1 MFDRL
6 SAPISSVV
14 AAHLAVPEAQ
24 IRGLFAPPAKGVAG
38 DLALPCF
45 QLAKLKGV
53 PPPAMAME
61 LAGVLSAAGIA
72 AVATGPF
79 CNVTFSPAAV
89 AQALLPA
96 LAAGGAAAV
105 RSPAGAGQRVCIDFS
120 SPNIAKH
127 LAFHHIRSTMIGN
140 ALAHCY
146 AAAGWDVK
154 RINFIGDWGTAFGRL
169 IAGWK
174 REGLTL
180 AQLHAAD
187 DQVTFLNDLYVR
199 ISNAAKVDAVVEE
212 EARQWSKAL
221 EDGNPEARGLWQIF
235 KDASLKEFE
244 RVYGLL
250 GVSFDSWKGEAYY
263 EDKMGPLLAELDSKG
278 LTSEDQGATVVDLPK
293 LLNTDKAKTWK
304 KPALIKRADGGTLYA
319 TRDLTA
325 CDDRFAEFSFARSLY
340 VVDLGQS
347 LHFQEWF
354 AVAKL
359 LQRPFADKLRHI
371 GFGVVLIWNDETPAA
386 PELGGAAPRLQ
397 TGAGAAAP
405 ALPGV
410 TAATPQAPASP
421 GDAPAS
427 TPASQGAWAKGRTRG
442 GKIMLLREVLDEAVE
457 RAAAIVAEKNPDLPA
472 DERAAIARAV
482 GVGAVVFNDLK
493 NGRTG
498 DVKFKF
504 EEALRF
510 DGETGPYLQFA
521 HARMCSIERKAEHRS
536 GGNPALLVSEAEKQ
550 VLLAIARL
558 QGALERAVDTDEP
571 SVLAQALLAL
581 ASNVAS
587 WLTSGNADLNARVLC
602 ADAALAASRLQLVT
616 AARGALGEGLRLLG
630 LIAPERM

>member
-6 SAPISSVV
+6 TAPITALVS
-14 AAHLAVPEAQ
+14 AHLGLPAAQ
-24 IRGLFAPPAKGVAG
+24 IRGLYAPPAKGFAA
-38 DLALPCF
+38 DIALPCF
-45 QLAKLKGV
+45 QLAKAKGV
-53 PPPAMAME
+53 PPPALAAE
-61 LAGVLSAAGIA
+61 LATVLGAAGYT
-72 AVATGPF
+72 AVAVGPF
-79 CNVTFSPAAV
+79 CNLSLAAAGV
-89 AQALLPA
+89 ATALLPE
-96 LAAGGAAAV
+96 LADGAQAV
-105 RSPAGAGQRVCIDFS
+105 RSQIGAGQRVGIDFS

-140 ALAHCY
+140 ALAHLY
-146 AAAGWDVK
+146 QAAGWQVT
-154 RINFIGDWGTAFGRL
+154 RINFLGDWGTAFGRL

-180 AQLHAAD
+180 EQLRAAP
-187 DQVTFLNDLYVR
+187 DQVTFLNELYVR
-199 ISNAAKVDAVVEE
+199 ISNAAKADPVVEE
-212 EARQWSKAL
+212 EARRWSKAL
-221 EDGNPEARGLWQIF
+221 EDGDTEARHLWQIF
-235 KDASLKEFE
+235 KDASLQEFA

-250 GVSFDSWKGEAYY
+250 GVTFDSWKGEAYY
-263 EDKMGPLLAELDSKG
+263 EDKMGPLLAELEAKG
-278 LTSEDQGATVVDLPK
+278 LTSIDQGATVVDLPK
-293 LLNTDKAKTWK
+293 LAGKQWK

-325 CDDRFAEFSFARSLY
+325 CDDRFAEFKLDRALY

-354 AVAKL
+354 AIAKL

-371 GFGVVLIWNDETPAA
+371 GFGVVLIWNDETS
-386 PELGGAAPRLQ
+386 E
-397 TGAGAAAP
+397 
-405 ALPGV
+405 
-410 TAATPQAPASP
+410 
-421 GDAPAS
+421 
-427 TPASQGAWAKGRTRG
+427 WAKGRTRG
-442 GKIMLLREVLDEAVE
+442 GKIMLLREVLDEAIE
-457 RAAAIVAEKNPDLPA
+457 RAAAIVAEKNPDLSA
-472 DERAAIARAV
+472 DEQQRIAAQV

-521 HARMCSIERKAEHRS
+521 HARLCSIERKAEVAPD
-536 GGNPALLVSEAEKQ
+536 GDPARLTSEHEKQ

-558 QGALERAVDTDEP
+558 QAALERAVETDEP

-581 ASNVAS
+581 ASAVAA
-587 WLTSGNADLNARVLC
+587 WLTSGNSDVDARVIC
-602 ADAALAASRLQLVT
+602 PDRATSASRLRLVR

-630 LIAPERM
+630 LAAPERM

>member
-6 SAPISSVV
+6 SAPIAAVV
-14 AAHLAVPEAQ
+14 AAHLGVPEAQ
-24 IRGLFAPPAKGVAG
+24 VRGLFAPPAKGVAG

-45 QLAKLKGV
+45 QLAKGRGV
-53 PPPAMAME
+53 PPPALAGE

-72 AVATGPF
+72 AVAAGPF
-79 CNVTFSPAAV
+79 CNVTFAAAAV

-96 LAAGGAAAV
+96 LADGGKLAV
-105 RSPAGAGQRVCIDFS
+105 RSSVGGGQRVCIDFS

-140 ALAHCY
+140 ALANCY
-146 AAAGWDVK
+146 QAAGWDVK
-154 RINFIGDWGTAFGRL
+154 RINFLGDWGTAFGRL

-180 AQLHAAD
+180 AQLDAAED
-187 DQVTFLNDLYVR
+187 RVTFLNDLYVR
-199 ISNAAKVDAVVEE
+199 ISNAAKADPVVEE
-212 EARQWSKAL
+212 EARHWSKAL
-221 EDGNPEARGLWQIF
+221 EDGEPEARNLWQIF

-250 GVSFDSWKGEAYY
+250 GVRFDSWKGEAYY
-263 EDKMGPLLAELDSKG
+263 EDKMGPLLAELQAKG

-293 LLNTDKAKTWK
+293 LLGKQWK
-304 KPALIKRADGGTLYA
+304 KPVLIKRADGGTLYA

-325 CDDRFAEFSFARSLY
+325 SDDRFAEFGFARSLY

-354 AVAKL
+354 AVAKV
-359 LQRPFADKLRHI
+359 LQRPYADKLRHI
-371 GFGVVLIWNDETPAA
+371 GFGVVLIWNDE
-386 PELGGAAPRLQ
+386 E
-397 TGAGAAAP
+397 
-405 ALPGV
+405 
-410 TAATPQAPASP
+410 S
-421 GDAPAS
+421 
-427 TPASQGAWAKGRTRG
+427 AWAKGRTRG

-472 DERAAIARAV
+472 DERAAIARSV

-521 HARMCSIERKAEHRS
+521 HARLCSIERKAEHRT
-536 GGNPALLVSEAEKQ
+536 GGTPALLTSEHEKQ

-558 QGALERAVDTDEP
+558 QGALERAVDIDEP

-581 ASNVAS
+581 ASTIAS
-587 WLTSGNADLNARVLC
+587 WLTSGNSDVNARVLC
-602 ADAALAASRLQLVT
+602 PDPIQAASRLQLVT

-630 LIAPERM
+630 LVAPERM

>member
-6 SAPISSVV
+6 SAPVASVI
-14 AAHLAVPEAQ
+14 AAHLAVPEVQ

-53 PPPAMAME
+53 PPPAMAGE
-61 LAGVLSAAGIA
+61 LAGVLGAAGIA
-72 AVATGPF
+72 AVAAGPF
-79 CNVTFSPAAV
+79 CNVTFAAAAV
-89 AQALLPA
+89 AEALLPA
-96 LAAGGAAAV
+96 LATGGAAAL
-105 RSPAGAGQRVCIDFS
+105 RSTVGAGQRVCIDFS

-174 REGLTL
+174 REGLSL
-180 AQLHAAD
+180 AQLQAAD

-199 ISNAAKVDAVVEE
+199 ISNAAKADPVVEE

-221 EDGNPEARGLWQIF
+221 EDGNPEARDLWQIF

-250 GVSFDSWKGEAYY
+250 GVRFDSWKGEAYY
-263 EDKMGPLLAELDSKG
+263 EDKMGPLLAELESKG
-278 LTSEDQGATVVDLPK
+278 LTSPDQGATVVDLPK
-293 LLNTDKAKTWK
+293 LLNTEKTKTWK

-325 CDDRFAEFSFARSLY
+325 CDDRFREFAFARSLY

-371 GFGVVLIWNDETPAA
+371 GFGVVLIWNDE
-386 PELGGAAPRLQ
+386 EN
-397 TGAGAAAP
+397 
-405 ALPGV
+405 
-410 TAATPQAPASP
+410 
-421 GDAPAS
+421 
-427 TPASQGAWAKGRTRG
+427 AWAKGRTRG

-457 RAAAIVAEKNPDLPA
+457 RAAAIVAEKNPELPA

-521 HARMCSIERKAEHRS
+521 HARMCSIERKAEHRQ
-536 GGNPALLVSEAEKQ
+536 GGDPALLTSEAEKQ

-571 SVLAQALLAL
+571 SVLAQALLSL

-587 WLTSGNADLNARVLC
+587 WLTSGNADLTARVLC
-602 ADAALAASRLQLVT
+602 ADAALAASRLQLVS

-630 LIAPERM
+630 LVAPERM

>member
-6 SAPISSVV
+6 SAPIASIV
-14 AAHLAVPEAQ
+14 AAHLGVLESQ
-24 IRGLFAPPAKGVAG
+24 VRGLFAPPAKGVAG

-45 QLAKLKGV
+45 QLAKAKGV
-53 PPPAMAME
+53 PPPTLAGE
-61 LAGVLSAAGIA
+61 LAGVLSAAGFT
-72 AVATGPF
+72 AVAAGPF

-89 AQALLPA
+89 AQALLPV
-96 LAAGGAAAV
+96 LASGGAAAV
-105 RSPAGAGQRVCIDFS
+105 HSQVGAGQRVCIDFS

-154 RINFIGDWGTAFGRL
+154 RINFLGDWGTAFGRL

-180 AQLHAAD
+180 AQLNAAD

-199 ISNAAKVDAVVEE
+199 ISTAAKADPIVEE

-221 EDGNPEARGLWQIF
+221 EDGNPEARELWQLF
-235 KDASLKEFE
+235 KNASLKEFE

-263 EDKMGPLLAELDSKG
+263 EDKMGPLLAELEAKA
-278 LTSEDQGATVVDLPK
+278 LTSQDQGATVVDLPK
-293 LLNTDKAKTWK
+293 LAGKQWK

-325 CDDRFAEFSFARSLY
+325 CDDRFAEFGFARSLY

-354 AVAKL
+354 AIAKL
-359 LQRPFADKLRHI
+359 LQRPFADKLRHV
-371 GFGVVLIWNDETPAA
+371 GFGVVLIWNDE
-386 PELGGAAPRLQ
+386 E
-397 TGAGAAAP
+397 
-405 ALPGV
+405 
-410 TAATPQAPASP
+410 S
-421 GDAPAS
+421 
-427 TPASQGAWAKGRTRG
+427 AWAKGRTRG

-457 RAAAIVAEKNPDLPA
+457 RAAAIVAEKNPDLSA
-472 DERAAIARAV
+472 DEKSAIARAV
-482 GVGAVVFNDLK
+482 GIGAVVFNDLK

-521 HARMCSIERKAEHRS
+521 HARMCSIERKAEHRT
-536 GGNPALLVSEAEKQ
+536 GGNPALLTTESEKQ

-571 SVLAQALLAL
+571 SVLAQSLLAL
-581 ASNVAS
+581 ASTIAS
-587 WLTSGNADLNARVLC
+587 WLTSGNSDVNARVLC
-602 ADAALAASRLQLVT
+602 PDAAVAASRLQLVI

-630 LIAPERM
+630 LVSPERM

>member
-1 MFDRL
+1 
-6 SAPISSVV
+6 
-14 AAHLAVPEAQ
+14 
-24 IRGLFAPPAKGVAG
+24 LFAPPAKGVAG

-53 PPPAMAME
+53 PPPAMAGE
-61 LAGVLSAAGIA
+61 LAGVLGAAGIA
-72 AVATGPF
+72 AVAAGPF
-79 CNVTFSPAAV
+79 CNVTFAAAAV
-89 AQALLPA
+89 AEALLPA
-96 LAAGGAAAV
+96 LATGGAAAL
-105 RSPAGAGQRVCIDFS
+105 RSTVGAGQRVCIDFS

-174 REGLTL
+174 REGLSL
-180 AQLHAAD
+180 AQLQAAE

-199 ISNAAKVDAVVEE
+199 ISNAAKADPVVEE

-221 EDGNPEARGLWQIF
+221 EDGNPEARDLWQIF

-250 GVSFDSWKGEAYY
+250 GVRFDSWKGEAYY
-263 EDKMGPLLAELDSKG
+263 EDKMGPLLAELESKG
-278 LTSEDQGATVVDLPK
+278 LTSQDQGATVVDLPK
-293 LLNTDKAKTWK
+293 LLNTEKTKTWK

-325 CDDRFAEFSFARSLY
+325 CDDRFREFAFARSLY

-371 GFGVVLIWNDETPAA
+371 GFGVVLIWNDE
-386 PELGGAAPRLQ
+386 EN
-397 TGAGAAAP
+397 
-405 ALPGV
+405 
-410 TAATPQAPASP
+410 
-421 GDAPAS
+421 
-427 TPASQGAWAKGRTRG
+427 AWAKGRTRG

-457 RAAAIVAEKNPDLPA
+457 RAAAIVAEKNPELPA

-521 HARMCSIERKAEHRS
+521 HARMCSIERKAEHRQ
-536 GGNPALLVSEAEKQ
+536 GGDPALLTSEAEKQ

-571 SVLAQALLAL
+571 SVLAQALLSL

-587 WLTSGNADLNARVLC
+587 WLTSGNADLTARVLC
-602 ADAALAASRLQLVT
+602 ADAALAASRLQLVS

-630 LIAPERM
+630 LVAPERM

>member
-6 SAPISSVV
+6 SAPIASIV
-14 AAHLAVPEAQ
+14 AAHLGVLESQ
-24 IRGLFAPPAKGVAG
+24 VRGLFAPPAKGVAG

-45 QLAKLKGV
+45 QLAKAKGV
-53 PPPAMAME
+53 PPPTLAGE
-61 LAGVLSAAGIA
+61 LAGVLSAAGFT
-72 AVATGPF
+72 AVAAGPF

-89 AQALLPA
+89 AQALLPV
-96 LAAGGAAAV
+96 LASGGAAAV
-105 RSPAGAGQRVCIDFS
+105 HSQVGAGQRVCIDFS

-154 RINFIGDWGTAFGRL
+154 RINFLGDWGTAFGRL

-180 AQLHAAD
+180 AQLNAAD

-199 ISNAAKVDAVVEE
+199 ISTAAKADPIVEE
-212 EARQWSKAL
+212 EARQWSKSL
-221 EDGNPEARGLWQIF
+221 EDGNPEARELWQLF
-235 KDASLKEFE
+235 KNASLKEFE

-263 EDKMGPLLAELDSKG
+263 EDKMGPLLAELEAKA
-278 LTSEDQGATVVDLPK
+278 LTSQDQGATVVDLPK
-293 LLNTDKAKTWK
+293 LAGKQWK

-325 CDDRFAEFSFARSLY
+325 CDDRFAEFGFARSLY

-354 AVAKL
+354 AIAKL
-359 LQRPFADKLRHI
+359 LQRPFADKLRHV
-371 GFGVVLIWNDETPAA
+371 GFGVVLIWNDE
-386 PELGGAAPRLQ
+386 E
-397 TGAGAAAP
+397 
-405 ALPGV
+405 
-410 TAATPQAPASP
+410 S
-421 GDAPAS
+421 
-427 TPASQGAWAKGRTRG
+427 AWAKGRTRG

-457 RAAAIVAEKNPDLPA
+457 RAAAIVAEKNPDLSA
-472 DERAAIARAV
+472 DEKSAIARAV
-482 GVGAVVFNDLK
+482 GIGAVVFNDLK

-521 HARMCSIERKAEHRS
+521 HARMCSIERKAEHRT
-536 GGNPALLVSEAEKQ
+536 GGNPALLTTESEKQ

-571 SVLAQALLAL
+571 SVLAQSLLAL
-581 ASNVAS
+581 ASTIAS
-587 WLTSGNADLNARVLC
+587 WLTSGNSDVNARVLC
-602 ADAALAASRLQLVT
+602 PDAAVAASRLQLVI

-630 LIAPERM
+630 LVSPERM

>member
-6 SAPISSVV
+6 SAPIASVV
-14 AAHLAVPEAQ
+14 AAHLGVPESQ
-24 IRGLFAPPAKGVAG
+24 VRGLFAPPAKGVAG

-45 QLAKLKGV
+45 QLAKAKGV
-53 PPPAMAME
+53 PPPALAGE
-61 LAGVLSAAGIA
+61 LAGVLSVAGIA
-72 AVATGPF
+72 AVAAGPF

-96 LAAGGAAAV
+96 LTAGGAAAV
-105 RSPAGAGQRVCIDFS
+105 RSQVGAGHRVCIDFS

-154 RINFIGDWGTAFGRL
+154 RINFLGDWGTAFGRL

-180 AQLHAAD
+180 AQLNAAD

-199 ISNAAKVDAVVEE
+199 ISQAAKADPVVEE

-221 EDGNPEARGLWQIF
+221 EDGNPEARELWQLF
-235 KDASLKEFE
+235 KNASLKEFE

-263 EDKMGPLLAELDSKG
+263 EDKMGPLLAELEAKA
-278 LTSEDQGATVVDLPK
+278 LTSQDQGATVVDLPK
-293 LLNTDKAKTWK
+293 LAGKQWK

-325 CDDRFAEFSFARSLY
+325 CDDRFAEFGFARSLY

-354 AVAKL
+354 AIAKL
-359 LQRPFADKLRHI
+359 LQRPFADKLRHV
-371 GFGVVLIWNDETPAA
+371 GFGVVLIWNDE
-386 PELGGAAPRLQ
+386 E
-397 TGAGAAAP
+397 
-405 ALPGV
+405 
-410 TAATPQAPASP
+410 S
-421 GDAPAS
+421 
-427 TPASQGAWAKGRTRG
+427 AWAKGRTRG

-457 RAAAIVAEKNPDLPA
+457 RAAAIVAEKNPDLSA
-472 DERAAIARAV
+472 DEKSAIARAV
-482 GVGAVVFNDLK
+482 GIGAVVFNDLK

-521 HARMCSIERKAEHRS
+521 HARMCSIERKAEHRT
-536 GGNPALLVSEAEKQ
+536 GGNPALLNSEAEKQ

-571 SVLAQALLAL
+571 SVLAQSLLAL
-581 ASNVAS
+581 ASTIAS
-587 WLTSGNADLNARVLC
+587 WLTNGNSDINARVLC
-602 ADAALAASRLQLVT
+602 PDSAVAASRLQLVT

>member
-6 SAPISSVV
+6 SAPVASVI
-14 AAHLAVPEAQ
+14 AAHLAVPEVQ

-53 PPPAMAME
+53 PPPAMAGE
-61 LAGVLSAAGIA
+61 LAGVLGAAGIA
-72 AVATGPF
+72 AVAAGPF
-79 CNVTFSPAAV
+79 CNVTFAAAAV
-89 AQALLPA
+89 AEALLPA
-96 LAAGGAAAV
+96 LATGGAAAL
-105 RSPAGAGQRVCIDFS
+105 RSTVGAGQRVCIDFS

-174 REGLTL
+174 REGLSL
-180 AQLHAAD
+180 AQLQAAD

-199 ISNAAKVDAVVEE
+199 ISNAAKADPVVEE

-221 EDGNPEARGLWQIF
+221 EDGNPEARDLWQIF

-250 GVSFDSWKGEAYY
+250 GVRFDSWKGEAYY
-263 EDKMGPLLAELDSKG
+263 EDKMGPLLAELESKG
-278 LTSEDQGATVVDLPK
+278 LTSQDQGATVVDLPK
-293 LLNTDKAKTWK
+293 LLNTEKTKTWK

-325 CDDRFAEFSFARSLY
+325 CDDRFREFAFARSLY

-371 GFGVVLIWNDETPAA
+371 GFGVVLIWNDE
-386 PELGGAAPRLQ
+386 EN
-397 TGAGAAAP
+397 
-405 ALPGV
+405 
-410 TAATPQAPASP
+410 
-421 GDAPAS
+421 
-427 TPASQGAWAKGRTRG
+427 AWAKGRTRG

-457 RAAAIVAEKNPDLPA
+457 RAAAIVAEKNPELPA

-521 HARMCSIERKAEHRS
+521 HARMCSIERKAEHRQ
-536 GGNPALLVSEAEKQ
+536 GGDPALLTSEAEKQ

-571 SVLAQALLAL
+571 SVLAQALLSL

-587 WLTSGNADLNARVLC
+587 WLTSGNADLTARVLC
-602 ADAALAASRLQLVT
+602 ADAALAASRLQLVS

-630 LIAPERM
+630 LVAPERM

>member
-6 SAPISSVV
+6 SAPIASIV
-14 AAHLAVPEAQ
+14 AAHLGVLESQ
-24 IRGLFAPPAKGVAG
+24 VRGLFAPPAKGVAG

-45 QLAKLKGV
+45 QLAKAKGV
-53 PPPAMAME
+53 PPPTLAGE
-61 LAGVLSAAGIA
+61 LAGVLSAAGFT
-72 AVATGPF
+72 AVAAGPF

-89 AQALLPA
+89 AQALLPV
-96 LAAGGAAAV
+96 LASGGAAAV
-105 RSPAGAGQRVCIDFS
+105 HSQVGAGQRVCIDFS

-154 RINFIGDWGTAFGRL
+154 RINFLGDWGTAFGRL

-180 AQLHAAD
+180 AQLNAAD

-199 ISNAAKVDAVVEE
+199 ISTAAKADPIVEE

-221 EDGNPEARGLWQIF
+221 EDGNPEARELWQLF
-235 KDASLKEFE
+235 KNASLKEFE

-263 EDKMGPLLAELDSKG
+263 EDKMGPLLAELEAKA
-278 LTSEDQGATVVDLPK
+278 LTSQDQGATVVDLPK
-293 LLNTDKAKTWK
+293 LAGKQWK

-325 CDDRFAEFSFARSLY
+325 CDDRFAEFGFARSLY

-354 AVAKL
+354 AIAKL
-359 LQRPFADKLRHI
+359 LQRPFADKLRHV
-371 GFGVVLIWNDETPAA
+371 GFGVVLIWNDE
-386 PELGGAAPRLQ
+386 E
-397 TGAGAAAP
+397 
-405 ALPGV
+405 
-410 TAATPQAPASP
+410 S
-421 GDAPAS
+421 
-427 TPASQGAWAKGRTRG
+427 AWAKGRTRG

-457 RAAAIVAEKNPDLPA
+457 RAAAIVAEKNPDLSA
-472 DERAAIARAV
+472 DEKSAIARAV
-482 GVGAVVFNDLK
+482 GIGAVVFNDLK

-521 HARMCSIERKAEHRS
+521 HARMCSIERKAEHRT
-536 GGNPALLVSEAEKQ
+536 GGNPALLTTESEKQ

-571 SVLAQALLAL
+571 SVLAQSLLAL
-581 ASNVAS
+581 ASTIAS
-587 WLTSGNADLNARVLC
+587 WLTSGNSDVNARVLC
-602 ADAALAASRLQLVT
+602 PAAAVAASRLQLVI

-630 LIAPERM
+630 LVSPERM

>member
-6 SAPISSVV
+6 SAPIASLVS
-14 AAHLAVPEAQ
+14 AHLGVPEAQ

-53 PPPAMAME
+53 PPPAMAVE
-61 LAGVLSAAGIA
+61 LAGVLAAAGVA
-72 AVATGPF
+72 AVAAGPF
-79 CNVTFSPAAV
+79 CNVTFAAAAV
-89 AQALLPA
+89 AEALLPA
-96 LAAGGAAAV
+96 LAGSGAAAV
-105 RSPAGAGQRVCIDFS
+105 RSTIGAGQRVCIDYS

-180 AQLHAAD
+180 VQLQAAD

-199 ISNAAKVDAVVEE
+199 ISNAAKADPVVEE

-221 EDGNPEARGLWQIF
+221 EDGNPEARDLWQIF

-250 GVSFDSWKGEAYY
+250 GVRFDSWKGEAYY
-263 EDKMGPLLAELDSKG
+263 EDKMGPLLAELESKG
-278 LTSEDQGATVVDLPK
+278 LTSQDQGATVVDLPK
-293 LLNTDKAKTWK
+293 LLNTEKAKTWK

-325 CDDRFAEFSFARSLY
+325 CDDRFREFAFARSLY

-371 GFGVVLIWNDETPAA
+371 GFGVVLIWNDE
-386 PELGGAAPRLQ
+386 EN
-397 TGAGAAAP
+397 
-405 ALPGV
+405 
-410 TAATPQAPASP
+410 
-421 GDAPAS
+421 
-427 TPASQGAWAKGRTRG
+427 AWAKGRTRG

-457 RAAAIVAEKNPDLPA
+457 RAAAIVAEKNPELPA

-521 HARMCSIERKAEHRS
+521 HARMCSIERKAEHRR
-536 GGNPALLVSEAEKQ
+536 GGNPALLTSEAEKQ

-571 SVLAQALLAL
+571 SVLAQALLSL

-602 ADAALAASRLQLVT
+602 ADAAIAASRLQLVT

-630 LIAPERM
+630 LVAPERM

>member
-6 SAPISSVV
+6 SAPIAALV
-14 AAHLAVPEAQ
+14 ATHLGLLPAQ
-24 IRGLFAPPAKGVAG
+24 VNALFAPPAKGVAG

-45 QLAKLKGV
+45 QLAKARGV
-53 PPPAMAME
+53 PPPTLATE
-61 LAGVLSAAGIA
+61 LAGILTAAGIT

-79 CNVTFSPAAV
+79 CNVTFDPAAV
-89 AQALLPA
+89 ATTLLPNLTAQGGA
-96 LAAGGAAAV
+96 LAL
-105 RSPAGAGQRVCIDFS
+105 RSPIGAGQRVCIDFS

-146 AAAGWDVK
+146 AAAGWNVT
-154 RINFIGDWGTAFGRL
+154 RINFLGDWGTAFGRL

-174 REGLTL
+174 REHLTL
-180 AQLHAAD
+180 DQLSAAA

-199 ISNAAKVDAVVEE
+199 ISAAAKADPVVEE
-212 EARQWSKAL
+212 EARHWSKAL
-221 EDGNPEARGLWQIF
+221 EDGEPEARNLWQIF
-235 KDASLKEFE
+235 KTASLKEFE

-250 GVSFDSWKGEAYY
+250 GVTFDSWKGEAFY
-263 EDKMGPLLAELDSKG
+263 EDKMEPLLTELASRH
-278 LTSEDQGATVVDLPK
+278 LTSEDQGATVVDLPT
-293 LLNTDKAKTWK
+293 LLNTDKVKTWK
-304 KPALIKRADGGTLYA
+304 KPVLIKRADGGTLYA

-325 CDDRFAEFSFARSLY
+325 CDDRFSEFGFSRSLY

-359 LQRPFADKLRHI
+359 LQRPYADKLRHI
-371 GFGVVLIWNDETPAA
+371 GFGVVLIWNDE
-386 PELGGAAPRLQ
+386 E
-397 TGAGAAAP
+397 
-405 ALPGV
+405 
-410 TAATPQAPASP
+410 S
-421 GDAPAS
+421 
-427 TPASQGAWAKGRTRG
+427 AWAKGRTRG
-442 GKIMLLREVLDEAVE
+442 GKIMLLREVLDEAIE
-457 RAAAIVAEKNPDLPA
+457 RAAAIVADKNPDLAA

-482 GVGAVVFNDLK
+482 GIGAVVFNDLK

-521 HARMCSIERKAEHRS
+521 HARLCSIERKAEHRT
-536 GGNPALLVSEAEKQ
+536 GGSPVHLTSEAEKT

-558 QGALERAVDTDEP
+558 QGALERAVELDEP
-571 SVLAQALLAL
+571 SVLAQALLTL
-581 ASNVAS
+581 ASAIAS
-587 WLTSGNADLNARVLC
+587 WLTSGNSDLNARVLC
-602 ADAALAASRLQLVT
+602 ADPAIAASRLSLVI

-630 LIAPERM
+630 LVAPERM

>member
-6 SAPISSVV
+6 SAPIASIV
-14 AAHLAVPEAQ
+14 AAHLGVLESQ
-24 IRGLFAPPAKGVAG
+24 VRGLFAPPAKGVAG

-45 QLAKLKGV
+45 QLAKAKGV
-53 PPPAMAME
+53 PPPTLAGE
-61 LAGVLSAAGIA
+61 LAGVLSAAGFT
-72 AVATGPF
+72 AVAAGPF

-89 AQALLPA
+89 AQALLPV
-96 LAAGGAAAV
+96 LASGGAAAV
-105 RSPAGAGQRVCIDFS
+105 HSQVGAGQRVCIDFS

-154 RINFIGDWGTAFGRL
+154 RINFLGDWGTAFGRL

-180 AQLHAAD
+180 VQLNAAD

-199 ISNAAKVDAVVEE
+199 ISTAAKADPIVEE
-212 EARQWSKAL
+212 EARQWSKSL
-221 EDGNPEARGLWQIF
+221 EDGNPEARELWQLF
-235 KDASLKEFE
+235 KNASLKEFE

-263 EDKMGPLLAELDSKG
+263 EDKMGPLLAELEAKA
-278 LTSEDQGATVVDLPK
+278 LTSQDQGATVVDLPK
-293 LLNTDKAKTWK
+293 LAGKQWK

-325 CDDRFAEFSFARSLY
+325 CDDRFAEFGFARSLY

-354 AVAKL
+354 AIAKL
-359 LQRPFADKLRHI
+359 LQRPFADKLRHV
-371 GFGVVLIWNDETPAA
+371 GFGVVLIWNDE
-386 PELGGAAPRLQ
+386 E
-397 TGAGAAAP
+397 
-405 ALPGV
+405 
-410 TAATPQAPASP
+410 S
-421 GDAPAS
+421 
-427 TPASQGAWAKGRTRG
+427 AWAKGRTRG

-457 RAAAIVAEKNPDLPA
+457 RAAAIVAEKNPDLSA
-472 DERAAIARAV
+472 DEKSAIARAV
-482 GVGAVVFNDLK
+482 GIGAVVFNDLK

-521 HARMCSIERKAEHRS
+521 HARMCSIERKAEHRT
-536 GGNPALLVSEAEKQ
+536 GGNPALLTTESEKQ

-571 SVLAQALLAL
+571 SVLAQSLLAL
-581 ASNVAS
+581 ASTIAS
-587 WLTSGNADLNARVLC
+587 WLTSGNSDVNARVLC
-602 ADAALAASRLQLVT
+602 PDAAVAASRLQLVI

-630 LIAPERM
+630 LVSPERM

>member
-6 SAPISSVV
+6 SAPIASVV
-14 AAHLAVPEAQ
+14 AAHLGVPESQ
-24 IRGLFAPPAKGVAG
+24 VRGLFAPPAKGVAG

-45 QLAKLKGV
+45 QLAKAKGV
-53 PPPAMAME
+53 PPPALAGE
-61 LAGVLSAAGIA
+61 LAGVLSVAGIA
-72 AVATGPF
+72 AVAAGPF

-96 LAAGGAAAV
+96 LTAGGAAAV
-105 RSPAGAGQRVCIDFS
+105 RSQVGAGQRVCIDFS

-154 RINFIGDWGTAFGRL
+154 RINFLGDWGTAFGRL

-180 AQLHAAD
+180 AQLNAAD

-199 ISNAAKVDAVVEE
+199 ISQAAKADPVVEE

-221 EDGNPEARGLWQIF
+221 EDGNPEARELWQLF
-235 KDASLKEFE
+235 KNASLKEFE

-263 EDKMGPLLAELDSKG
+263 EDKMGPLLAELEAKA
-278 LTSEDQGATVVDLPK
+278 LTSQDQGATVVDLPK
-293 LLNTDKAKTWK
+293 LAGKQWK

-325 CDDRFAEFSFARSLY
+325 CDDRFAEFGFARSLY

-354 AVAKL
+354 AIAKL
-359 LQRPFADKLRHI
+359 LQRPFADKLRHV
-371 GFGVVLIWNDETPAA
+371 GFGVVLIWNDE
-386 PELGGAAPRLQ
+386 E
-397 TGAGAAAP
+397 
-405 ALPGV
+405 
-410 TAATPQAPASP
+410 S
-421 GDAPAS
+421 
-427 TPASQGAWAKGRTRG
+427 AWAKGRTRG

-457 RAAAIVAEKNPDLPA
+457 RAAAIVAEKNPDLSA
-472 DERAAIARAV
+472 DEKSAIARAV
-482 GVGAVVFNDLK
+482 GIGAVVFNDLK

-521 HARMCSIERKAEHRS
+521 HARMCSIERKAEHRT
-536 GGNPALLVSEAEKQ
+536 GGNPALLNSEAEKQ

-571 SVLAQALLAL
+571 SVLAQSLLAL
-581 ASNVAS
+581 ASTIAS
-587 WLTSGNADLNARVLC
+587 WLTNGNSDINARVLC
-602 ADAALAASRLQLVT
+602 PDSAVAASRLQLVT

>member
-6 SAPISSVV
+6 SAPIASIV
-14 AAHLAVPEAQ
+14 AAHLGVLESQ
-24 IRGLFAPPAKGVAG
+24 VRGLFAPPAKGVAG

-45 QLAKLKGV
+45 QLAKAKGV
-53 PPPAMAME
+53 PPPTLAGE
-61 LAGVLSAAGIA
+61 LAGVLSAAGFT
-72 AVATGPF
+72 AVAAGPF

-89 AQALLPA
+89 AQALLPV
-96 LAAGGAAAV
+96 LASGGAAAV
-105 RSPAGAGQRVCIDFS
+105 HSQVGAGQRVCIDFS

-154 RINFIGDWGTAFGRL
+154 RINFLGDWGTAFGRL

-180 AQLHAAD
+180 AQLNAAD

-199 ISNAAKVDAVVEE
+199 ISTAAKADPIVEE
-212 EARQWSKAL
+212 EARQWSKSL
-221 EDGNPEARGLWQIF
+221 EDGNPEARELWQLF
-235 KDASLKEFE
+235 KNASLKEFE

-263 EDKMGPLLAELDSKG
+263 EDKMGPLLAELEAKA
-278 LTSEDQGATVVDLPK
+278 LTSQDQGATVVDLPK
-293 LLNTDKAKTWK
+293 LAGKQWK

-325 CDDRFAEFSFARSLY
+325 CDDRFAEFGFARSLY

-347 LHFQEWF
+347 LHFLEWF
-354 AVAKL
+354 AIAKL
-359 LQRPFADKLRHI
+359 LQRPFADKLRHV
-371 GFGVVLIWNDETPAA
+371 GFGVVLIWNDE
-386 PELGGAAPRLQ
+386 E
-397 TGAGAAAP
+397 
-405 ALPGV
+405 
-410 TAATPQAPASP
+410 S
-421 GDAPAS
+421 
-427 TPASQGAWAKGRTRG
+427 AWAKGRTRG

-457 RAAAIVAEKNPDLPA
+457 RAAAIVAEKNPDLSA
-472 DERAAIARAV
+472 DEKSAIARAV
-482 GVGAVVFNDLK
+482 GIGAVVFNDLK

-521 HARMCSIERKAEHRS
+521 HARMCSIERKAEHRT
-536 GGNPALLVSEAEKQ
+536 GGNPALLTTESEKQ

-571 SVLAQALLAL
+571 SVLAQSLLAL
-581 ASNVAS
+581 ASTIAS
-587 WLTSGNADLNARVLC
+587 WLTSGNSDVNARVLC
-602 ADAALAASRLQLVT
+602 PDAAVAASRLQLVI

-630 LIAPERM
+630 LVSPERM